1 VGLLV
6 RFYSKVFAVKKKFTG
21 SKLNLYT
28 FQFKNT
34 ESCGSLGEYG
44 GVKDPGGRAKH
55 FKSLR
60 LLQTFLRLENWFFQL
75 IREKRRVIGKSS
87 VISSLVVD
95 QKG

>member
-1 VGLLV
+1 V
-6 RFYSKVFAVKKKFTG
+6 RFYSKVFAAKKKFTG